1 MDDSQPYPDVF
12 DDVFVTMPAAAVAD
26 SVHFLDDFHLA
37 QECLAG
43 KASALAYLQDTYR
56 EPLLA
61 YLQGAGARPHEAHEI
76 VAELW
81 SDCVASQTG
90 NLPKLARYNGASALK
105 TFLNTI
111 TLNVLLSRRRREK
124 YAAEPLPDEPAE
136 AADAN
141 HSSGPADPT
150 EALEEPLLKLMREA
164 IQAAFMAC
172 PAEDFVLLHLAL
184 TDDLH
189 VMELSKM
196 FDRSKSALSR
206 DVQRTA
212 QEIAKATMQNI
223 KANDPWLELK
233 WEDFLDLCRT
243 ASPACFGVE

>member
-12 DDVFVTMPAAAVAD
+12 DDVFDTMPAAAAPD
-26 SVHFLDDFHLA
+26 SVRFLDDFHLA

-43 KASALAYLQDTYR
+43 RTSALAYLQETYR
-56 EPLLA
+56 EPLIA
-61 YLQGAGARPHEAHEI
+61 YLQGTGARPDEAHDI
-76 VAELW
+76 IAELW

-90 NLPKLARYNGASALK
+90 AVPKLARYNGTCTLK

-111 TLNVLLSRRRREK
+111 TLNVLMTRRRRERRI
-124 YAAEPLPDEPAE
+124 AAPLSDDSAQGRPTANSHALVNSAE
-136 AADAN
+136 AI
-141 HSSGPADPT
+141 
-150 EALEEPLLKLMREA
+150 EEPLLQLMRDA
-164 IQAAFMAC
+164 LQAAFTAC
-172 PAEDFVLLHLAL
+172 PAEDFVLLQLHLQ
-184 TDDLH
+184 DGLH
-189 VMELSKM
+189 VAELAKIFHCGIASV
-196 FDRSKSALSR
+196 SR
-206 DVQRTA
+206 NVARTG